1 MNLWKVAFLFLV
13 AIILTACVVVIFWIT
28 SPSEKTNIREAK
40 LASEG
45 NVLTLKTTK
54 EDFEGIANTYI
65 MDAMKEQPLPVTL
78 NVEDQILLSTELTIF
93 SFKLPVIM
101 KFEPIVEPDGNLR
114 LVQTGVEVGRTE
126 IQPEY
131 VLKLL
136 KDSVALPEWMIVR
149 PEEEDVYIDL
159 SRIPMQSNVEVRAKE
174 FNLEQ
179 DEIILEIL
187 IPNKSGSAQ

>member
-1 MNLWKVAFLFLV
+1 MNGWKVAFISLL
-13 AIILTACVVVIFWIT
+13 ALIITVFVVFFFWIS
-28 SPSEKTNIREAK
+28 SPSEKTHIREAK
-40 LASEG
+40 VASEG
-45 NVLTLKTTK
+45 NVLTVKSTK

-65 MDAMKEQPLPVTL
+65 AEAMNGKPLPVTI

-101 KFEPIVEPDGNLR
+101 KFEPVVEQNGNLR
-114 LVQTGVEVGRTE
+114 LIQTGVEVGRQE
-126 IQPEY
+126 FEPEY

-136 KDSVALPEWMIVR
+136 QDSVALPEWMIVR

-159 SRIPMQSNVEVRAKE
+159 SRIPMKSNVEVRAKE

-179 DEIILEIL
+179 DEITLEIL
-187 IPNKSGSAQ
+187 KPND